1 MQRCRYLAAL
11 CIKTYLIN
19 QRLIFLA
26 NRADMGRYKIKQII
40 TNNSVKHAA
49 LIFIANLYTEF

>member
-11 CIKTYLIN
+11 CKTYLIN

-26 NRADMGRYKIKQII
+26 NGADTARYKIKQII

-49 LIFIANLYTEF
+49 LIFITMQTYIEF